1 MAEHTYTPEPVIGA
15 DDREYMLCMCGQCKE
30 QAAAW
35 AEEDP
40 TIQACDHAWETG
52 TVYGD
57 GYQGLV
63 HYERRCSQCG
73 AFQEISNGKII
84 AGWW

>member
-1 MAEHTYTPEPVIGA
+1 ME
-15 DDREYMLCMCGQCKE
+15 
-30 QAAAW
+30 W
-35 AEEDP
+35 AQQDAM
-40 TIQACDHAWETG
+40 IQACDHAWETG

-57 GYQGLV
+57 GYQGLR

-73 AFQEISNGKII
+73 AFQEIDNGKIV